1 MSRLPERLSGG
12 NDNSTTAEQLTRDL
26 FDRGEPV
33 YPAFPGSKGASTS
46 REAAEAIA
54 PVAST
59 ARGKV
64 AKLFADSHPR
74 GFTADEA
81 AKELN
86 ASPFLIRP
94 RLSELAAAGLIE
106 RTGERRPNPNSSLN
120 AAVWRATT
128 LLQSSPSIVP
138 NTGGRS

>member
-1 MSRLPERLSGG
+1 MSRLPERLLRG

-26 FDRGEPV
+26 FDRGEPI
-33 YPAFPGSKGASTS
+33 YPAFPGAKGSSTS

-59 ARGKV
+59 WRGRV
-64 AKLFADSHPR
+64 AKLFAEAHPQ

-94 RLSELAAAGLIE
+94 RLSELSAAGLIQK
-106 RTGERRPNPNSSLN
+106 TGERRRNPSSSLR
-120 AAVWRATT
+120 AAVWRASAI
-128 LLQSSPSIVP
+128 LLNQEVH
-138 NTGGRS
+138 